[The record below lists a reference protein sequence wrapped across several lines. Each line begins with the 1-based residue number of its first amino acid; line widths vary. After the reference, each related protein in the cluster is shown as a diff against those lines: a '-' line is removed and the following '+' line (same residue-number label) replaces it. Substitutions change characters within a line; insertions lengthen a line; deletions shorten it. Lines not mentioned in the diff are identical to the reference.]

1 VPSSKSRGAEEED
14 TRGSPLERL
23 LGEEACWEEETRE
36 AGLCL
41 EEFPTLGTQLYPQ
54 YFCSVLTPKEP
65 SSRLSFALL
74 GQVTEA
80 EKGRE

>member
-1 VPSSKSRGAEEED
+1 
-14 TRGSPLERL
+14 
-23 LGEEACWEEETRE
+23 
-36 AGLCL
+36 
-41 EEFPTLGTQLYPQ
+41 
-54 YFCSVLTPKEP
+54 VLTPREP